1 MFFTLL
7 NYIQINYIQINFNE
21 VLPTHIKVQ
30 ENENKEDLSKENIL
44 ITNSST
50 TIYKDIESGLIKNDF
65 FDTIIKNM

>member
-7 NYIQINYIQINFNE
+7 NYIQINFNE
-21 VLPTHIKVQ
+21 LLPTHIKSIKVQ
-30 ENENKEDLSKENIL
+30 ENENKENIFV

-65 FDTIIKNM
+65 FDVIIKNM